1 MSLHS
6 ERYGLHFV
14 VTGQNEQ
21 LKKILPKPSPRQHRF
36 QMTATANSS
45 TEFAVAVINGESTT
59 LQDLHSEVS
68 VDIPSGIKATLWQ
81 KIHTEFSR
89 FLHIVPDDE
98 CFIGPVVELHL
109 KPFPDK
115 ESGQRQY
122 RIKIPHCL
130 QTEEERSYV
139 KVRSGDL
146 GKKIP
151 FLEMQNKQGS
161 SGKIPCYEV
170 DEHHII
176 VHTNHFSDHICSA
189 CFPSCFSNITAY
201 PFGNLFPS
209 RNKTEVVIEVFLCCS
224 LYNIED
230 FKSVSYL

>member
-21 LKKILPKPSPRQHRF
+21 LKKILPKPSPRQHSF

-59 LQDLHSEVS
+59 LQDLHSEVC

-109 KPFPDK
+109 KPFPG
-115 ESGQRQY
+115 EETGQHQY

-130 QTEEERSYV
+130 QSEEEFSLV
-139 KVRSGDL
+139 KVRCGDIRR
-146 GKKIP
+146 KIP
-151 FLEMQNKQGS
+151 FRELPNKQQQQA
-161 SGKIPCYEV
+161 
-170 DEHHII
+170 
-176 VHTNHFSDHICSA
+176 SD
-189 CFPSCFSNITAY
+189 TA
-201 PFGNLFPS
+201 
-209 RNKTEVVIEVFLCCS
+209 R
-224 LYNIED
+224 
-230 FKSVSYL
+230 